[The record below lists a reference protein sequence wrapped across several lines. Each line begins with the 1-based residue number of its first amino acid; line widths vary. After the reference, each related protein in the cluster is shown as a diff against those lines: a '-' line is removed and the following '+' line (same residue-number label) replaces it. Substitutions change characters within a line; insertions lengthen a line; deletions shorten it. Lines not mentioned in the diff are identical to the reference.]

1 MAGMVGAVR
10 PRGAGSDGAA
20 RRLAGWRRHGRF
32 AVAVWDASA
41 ENPCRVRDVFGLGG
55 NSRRKIEGGA
65 NSVP

>member
-41 ENPCRVRDVFGLGG
+41 ENPCRV
-55 NSRRKIEGGA
+55 
-65 NSVP
+65 